1 MEPLDLK
8 NINIFS
14 NPMYMKI
21 WGHMFSKY
29 CGSEKNSIKPNNI
42 KLQLLIDKFIS
53 DYNEIGGNIYGKNT
67 NRNST

>member
-1 MEPLDLK
+1 
-8 NINIFS
+8 
-14 NPMYMKI
+14 MYMKI

-53 DYNEIGGNIYGKNT
+53 DYNAIGGNIYGKNT